1 MLLKRVTNKEN
12 TIESYYNSSNVLK
25 SIYHESTADLDV
37 VFKSGAVYRYRNIPA
52 TFLLEFEAAKSQG
65 KFLNQKIINKFTST
79 KVVNVNTQQL
89 VEHIQMLQEEK
100 NKE

>member
-1 MLLKRVTNKEN
+1 MLIKRVINEKN

-25 SIYHESTADLDV
+25 SIYHEGTADLDV
-37 VFKSGAVYRYRNIPA
+37 VFKSGAVYRYRNVPPTVLI
-52 TFLLEFEAAKSQG
+52 EFEHSKSQG
-65 KFLNQKIINKFTST
+65 KFLNKKIRDNYSST

-89 VEHIQMLQEEK
+89 IEHIQMLIEEK